1 MKLRTGT
8 KLELK
13 LKTAV
18 IQDSAEMILGEK
30 YLDLKQ
36 CTRAALGRMAGD
48 QDLVYLGEPW
58 ITTQLLRS
66 HSCPAPLS
74 PPPPPFSFQT
84 QFLGLGMQLLKIP
97 GQKLPG
103 EPKSCLGGANVL
115 FSLEK

>member
-66 HSCPAPLS
+66 HSCPAPLF
-74 PPPPPFSFQT
+74 PPAPILLSDAVPGVGNAAPKNPRTEASWGT
-84 QFLGLGMQLLKIP
+84 QI
-97 GQKLPG
+97 LPWG
-103 EPKSCLGGANVL
+103 SQRAL
-115 FSLEK
+115 FP

>member
-66 HSCPAPLS
+66 HSCPAPLF
-74 PPPPPFSFQT
+74 PPPPPPLFETVPGVWYAARKKPVTDGCWGT
-84 QFLGLGMQLLKIP
+84 QI
-97 GQKLPG
+97 LPWG
-103 EPKSCLGGANVL
+103 SQRAL
-115 FSLEK
+115 FP